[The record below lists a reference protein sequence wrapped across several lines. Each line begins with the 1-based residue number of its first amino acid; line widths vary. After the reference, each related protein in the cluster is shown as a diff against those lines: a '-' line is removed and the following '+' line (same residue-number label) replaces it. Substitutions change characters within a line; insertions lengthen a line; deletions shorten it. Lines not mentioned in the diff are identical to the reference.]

1 MKHFLRV
8 IILFPLLMWISCED
22 DKLSNEDQD
31 TLYRYELHS
40 NNRVSSLLMSE
51 SEYNNWVNNDGFSD
65 SNIRLPLVQ
74 DVYKK
79 FSDTYDFIFF
89 VLNEPSIPSSLY
101 YYGRLIG
108 VSNNVEGIGK
118 SIYDYSSDYGSSGK
132 LKAVMQLTG
141 LEYIK
146 YGPALH
152 EIAHQWANFAL
163 PTHSV
168 DAPGSNLT
176 SYPYGSHWG
185 FTGGSTKGQ
194 LGGFEQSTLVEN
206 GNNSYTV
213 DEFGPF
219 ANGGNGIPYNELEL
233 YLMGMIPV
241 SSVSN
246 FDMFTDITSLAINT
260 STFDFTASKTT
271 YTPESLINLLG
282 EREPSV
288 DNSQKDFKLLV
299 VVITDEPLSDDE
311 WNKVDAT
318 AEWFSKKEDDGTSLY
333 NFWEATNG
341 VGSITIEN

>member
-51 SEYNNWVNNDGFSD
+51 NEYNNWVNNDGFSD

-311 WNKVDAT
+311 WSKVDAT

>member
-241 SSVSN
+241 SSVSS

-271 YTPESLINLLG
+271 YSPESLIDLLG

-311 WNKVDAT
+311 WSKVDAT

>member
-1 MKHFLRV
+1 MKYFLRV

-271 YTPESLINLLG
+271 YTPESLIDLLG

-311 WNKVDAT
+311 WSKVDAT

-341 VGSITIEN
+341 VGYIKIEN

>member
-246 FDMFTDITSLAINT
+246 FDMFTDITSLTINT

-271 YTPESLINLLG
+271 YTPESLIDLLG
-282 EREPSV
+282 DREPSV

-311 WNKVDAT
+311 WSKVDAT

>member
-271 YTPESLINLLG
+271 YTPESLIDLLG
-282 EREPSV
+282 DREPSV

-311 WNKVDAT
+311 WSKVDAT

>member
-219 ANGGNGIPYNELEL
+219 ANCGNGTPYNELEL

-271 YTPESLINLLG
+271 YTPESLIDLLG
-282 EREPSV
+282 DREPSV

-311 WNKVDAT
+311 WSKVDAT

-341 VGSITIEN
+341 VASITIEN

>member
-51 SEYNNWVNNDGFSD
+51 NEYNNWVNNDGFSD

-271 YTPESLINLLG
+271 YSPESLINLLG

-311 WNKVDAT
+311 WSKVDAT